1 MLPTLRAPGPQR
13 IEARGGWN
21 PSSGLVVATAPAR
34 GLGPQPSSPMRA
46 GRTFPR
52 WLSLCAAAL
61 VLLQLGGLVHLAVAP
76 HGICWEHGVVVELD
90 TAQAGVSSAGAPVGV
105 SRASLP
111 LVRSDEHPHC
121 PALLLLRQAR
131 LQSPSTAPVPASSH
145 HPLVVVG
152 ADDVPAPAGW
162 ALHRAPKQSPPV

>member
-1 MLPTLRAPGPQR
+1 
-13 IEARGGWN
+13 
-21 PSSGLVVATAPAR
+21 
-34 GLGPQPSSPMRA
+34 MRA

-61 VLLQLGGLVHLAVAP
+61 VLLQLGGLVHLAAAP

-90 TAQAGVSSAGAPVGV
+90 NAPAGVSSAGAPAGL
-105 SRASLP
+105 SRGSLP

-131 LQSPSTAPVPASSH
+131 LESPGAAPVLTSSR
-145 HPLVVVG
+145 HPQVVVI
-152 ADDVPAPAGW
+152 ANDVPPPAGW
-162 ALHRAPKQSPPV
+162 ALRRAPKQSPPV